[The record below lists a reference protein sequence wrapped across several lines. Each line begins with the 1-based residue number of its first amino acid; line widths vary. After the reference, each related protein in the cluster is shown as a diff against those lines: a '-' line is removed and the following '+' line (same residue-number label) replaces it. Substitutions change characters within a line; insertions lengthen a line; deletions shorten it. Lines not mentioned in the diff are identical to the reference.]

1 MVVQWV
7 RMVNAKNCAEHL
19 GAQGKLGYKAHTL
32 RLLSTVF
39 PIEGSIDSGGE
50 EAVLWVSSASLS
62 LPLSLPLS
70 LLLSDSGS

>member
-1 MVVQWV
+1 
-7 RMVNAKNCAEHL
+7 MVNAKNCAERL

-39 PIEGSIDSGGE
+39 PKEGLIDDGGA
-50 EAVLWVSSASLS
+50 EAVLRVSSAS
-62 LPLSLPLS
+62 LSLPLS